1 MAGRA
6 NGSPSAGWNKP
17 FLQPGIH
24 SLAEKPGHLLDAG
37 ALDTQEMIKLRQKF
51 FISTL
56 LLLSAA
62 NLIAEEKSAEPRFIT
77 VTIPSQ
83 FLGMPRTVR
92 IYLPASYHNSPER
105 RYPVLYLHDG
115 QNVFSFAGTNIAF
128 GWGSWELDRTADA
141 FSRDKKLQEIIMV
154 GVDNSGAQRYAEYCG
169 AHHSSEARTNTLF
182 ENYAAFLIDELKPR
196 MDKEYRTKSDA
207 EHTAVMGS
215 SMGGICSLI
224 LAWEHPDVFGG
235 AASLSGAF
243 IVEKTNFLDHVLRPY
258 AGKPKDFKVYL
269 DSGSIDYT
277 GGDDGRALTGA
288 VAGELR
294 RIGWS
299 KGLVHFVD
307 EKPLSEKDLMA
318 SGLRKDKWKEA
329 QTSQH
334 NEFYWRMRAWKPL
347 TFLFSGSVANDSQK

>member
-1 MAGRA
+1 
-6 NGSPSAGWNKP
+6 
-17 FLQPGIH
+17 
-24 SLAEKPGHLLDAG
+24 LDAR
-37 ALDTQEMIKLRQKF
+37 AIDAQETMKLQL
-51 FISTL
+51 ILLIATL
-56 LLLSAA
+56 LVSSTA
-62 NLIAEEKSAEPRFIT
+62 NSIAEEKHGEQRFIT
-77 VTIPSQ
+77 STIASQ
-83 FLGMPRTVR
+83 HLTTPPTVR
-92 IYLPASYHNSPER
+92 IYLPASYHSSPDR

-128 GWGSWELDRTADA
+128 GWGSWELDKAADGL
-141 FSRDKKLQEIIMV
+141 SRDKKIPEIIMV
-154 GVDNSGAQRYAEYCG
+154 GIDNAGMQRYAEYCG
-169 AHHSSEARTNTLF
+169 AHHSSASGTNTLF
-182 ENYAAFLIDELKPR
+182 ENYSAFLINELKPK
-196 MDKEYRTKSDA
+196 MDKEYRTKPDA

-243 IVEKTNFLDHVLRPY
+243 MVEKTNFLDHVLRPY
-258 AGKPKDFKVYL
+258 TGKPKGFKVYL

-277 GGDDGRALTGA
+277 GGDDGRALTDA

-299 KGLVHFVD
+299 KGLLHFVD
-307 EKPLSEKDLMA
+307 EKPLGENDLMA

-334 NEFYWRMRAWKPL
+334 NEFYWRMRVWRPL
-347 TFLFSGSVANDSQK
+347 TFLFSGELTNDGQN